1 MKQTLEVHKKSNE
14 KLLNNPGLLKR
25 IIVIFLLT
33 SIVLTLIGILLGSL
47 LTVEFFPDAGI

>member
-1 MKQTLEVHKKSNE
+1 MKQTLEADKKNSV
-14 KLLNNPGLLKR
+14 KLLQNPGLLKR

-47 LTVEFFPDAGI
+47 LTAKFFPDAGI